1 MGMPGVTLIVDND
14 WVAKVDALVE
24 KERAKRAEA
33 KRKGQPADKRRPSRM
48 GMIVKLAELGMKHIK
63 V

>member
-1 MGMPGVTLIVDND
+1 MPGITLIVDND

-24 KERAKRAEA
+24 KEREKHAEA
-33 KRKGQPADKRRPSRM
+33 KRRGRPTERRRPSRM
-48 GMIVKLAELGMKHIK
+48 STIVKLVELGMKHVK